1 MKKLILSLLMT
12 FMSYSVFASGIGT
25 NPADTMLF
33 IQNHSPIF
41 YLAIFFGLGVL
52 LAFTPCV
59 LPMVPILS
67 SIITGQGANSGSQAF
82 KLSLGYVLGMAVTY
96 AIAGMLAAWLGSTV
110 QTLMQQPMII
120 GSFSFLFILMAL
132 WLLGVFEF
140 RFPTFMQFTS
150 NRSRQRGIFSAT
162 LMGVLSTLVVSPCVT
177 APLIGILTY
186 IAQSNHV
193 LQGGLLLFVLALGM
207 GLPLLIV
214 GAGYGRFLPGSGPWM
229 VRIKQVFAIMM
240 FAMAVW
246 LLSRVVPKFW
256 IDLLWIVV
264 LLMNAWVFGAFR
276 QEQSLAGRLMQGIA
290 LLSIM
295 GAGALTYQTVT
306 SISASEIQSVSH
318 PPFIKVHTLQEVNA
332 KLAEAKANN
341 ERVFIEFFAGWCSD
355 CQAMDKHVFNQATVI
370 SAMQGSVNLR
380 VDISEKTEEVAKI
393 RQAFHIYGIPTML
406 FYDKQGQ
413 QLTDLSS
420 VGQISKEKTLQLLAQ
435 FRK

>member
-12 FMSYSVFASGIGT
+12 FFSYSTFASGIGI
-25 NPADTMLF
+25 NPADTMMF

-41 YLAIFFGLGVL
+41 YLAIFFGLGIL

-67 SIITGQGANSGSQAF
+67 SIITGQGANTGSQAF

-110 QTLMQQPMII
+110 QTLMQQPIII
-120 GSFSFLFILMAL
+120 GSFSLLFILMAL

-140 RFPTFMQFTS
+140 RLPAIVRFIPR
-150 NRSRQRGIFSAT
+150 RSRQHGMLSAT

-186 IAQSNHV
+186 IAQGNHV
-193 LQGGLLLFVLALGM
+193 FQGGLLLFVLALGM

-214 GAGYGRFLPGSGPWM
+214 GAGYGRILPGSGPWM

-240 FAMAVW
+240 FSMAVW
-246 LLSRVVPKFW
+246 LLSRVVPQFW
-256 IDLLWIVV
+256 INLLWIVV
-264 LLMNAWVFGAFR
+264 LLLNAWVLGAFR
-276 QEQSLAGRLMQGIA
+276 LEQGMVGRLMQGIA

-295 GAGALTYQTVT
+295 GAGALMYQTF
-306 SISASEIQSVSH
+306 IPASVIQSVSRS
-318 PPFIKVHTLQEVNA
+318 PFTEVHTLEEVNA

-341 ERVFIEFFAGWCSD
+341 ERVFIEFYAGWCSD
-355 CQAMDKHVFNQATVI
+355 CQAMDKYVFNQAAVI
-370 SAMQGSVNLR
+370 NAMQGFVNLR
-380 VDISEKTEEVAKI
+380 VDISEKTDEVAKI

-420 VGQISKEKTLQLLAQ
+420 VGQISKEKTLQLFAQ
-435 FRK
+435 FQNK

>member
-12 FMSYSVFASGIGT
+12 FFSYSIFASGIGA
-25 NPADTMLF
+25 NPADTMMF

-41 YLAIFFGLGVL
+41 YLAMFFGLGVL

-67 SIITGQGANSGSQAF
+67 SIITGQGASTGSQAF

-140 RFPTFMQFTS
+140 RFPVFARFTPR
-150 NRSRQRGIFSAT
+150 RSRQHGILSAT

-193 LQGGLLLFVLALGM
+193 FQGGLLLFVLALGM

-246 LLSRVVPKFW
+246 LLSRVVPPFW
-256 IDLLWIVV
+256 IDLLWMIV

-276 QEQSLAGRLMQGIA
+276 QEQGLVGRLMQAIA
-290 LLSIM
+290 LFSIM
-295 GAGALTYQTVT
+295 GAGALMYQTFTPTPV
-306 SISASEIQSVSH
+306 IQSVSRS
-318 PPFIKVHTLQEVNA
+318 PFIEVHTLDEVNA
-332 KLAEAKANN
+332 KLAEARANN
-341 ERVFIEFFAGWCSD
+341 ERVFIEFYAGWCSD
-355 CQAMDKHVFNQATVI
+355 CQAMDKHVFNQAAVI
-370 SAMQGSVNLR
+370 NAMQGSVNLR
-380 VDISEKTEEVAKI
+380 VDISEKTDEVAKI
-393 RQAFHIYGIPTML
+393 RQVFHIYGIPTML
-406 FYDKQGQ
+406 FYDQQGQ

>member
-1 MKKLILSLLMT
+1 MKKLILSLLAA
-12 FMSYSVFASGIGT
+12 FMSYSAFASGLGS
-25 NPADTMLF
+25 NPADTMMF

-41 YLAIFFGLGVL
+41 YLTIFFGLGVL

-67 SIITGQGANSGSQAF
+67 SIITGQGAHTGSQAF

-96 AIAGMLAAWLGSTV
+96 AIAGMLAGWLGSTV
-110 QTLMQQPMII
+110 QTLMQQPIII
-120 GSFSFLFILMAL
+120 GCFSLLFILMAL
-132 WLLGVFEF
+132 WLLGIFEF
-140 RFPTFMQFTS
+140 RFPVFARFTPK
-150 NRSRQRGIFSAT
+150 RSRQHGILSAT

-186 IAQSNHV
+186 IAQSNHIF
-193 LQGGLLLFVLALGM
+193 QGGLLLFVLALGM
-207 GLPLLIV
+207 GLPLLLF
-214 GAGYGRFLPGSGPWM
+214 GAGYGRFLPGSGSWM
-229 VRIKQVFAIMM
+229 IRVKQVFAIMM

-246 LLSRVVPKFW
+246 LLSRVVPQFW

-264 LLMNAWVFGAFR
+264 LLLNAWVFGAFR
-276 QEQSLAGRLMQGIA
+276 QEQGLGGRLMQGIA

-295 GAGALTYQTVT
+295 GAGALTYQSFT
-306 SISASEIQSVSH
+306 STPVIESVS
-318 PPFIKVHTLQEVNA
+318 PRIPFVGVHTLKEVNA

-355 CQAMDKHVFNQATVI
+355 CQAMEKHVFNQTEVI
-370 SAMQGSVNLR
+370 HAMQGSVNLR
-380 VDISEKTEEVAKI
+380 VDISEKTDEVAKI

-406 FYDKQGQ
+406 FYDNQGQ
-413 QLTDLSS
+413 QLTHLNS

>member
-1 MKKLILSLLMT
+1 MKKLILSLCMT
-12 FMSYSVFASGIGT
+12 FMSYSTFASGIGI
-25 NPADTMLF
+25 NPADTMMF

-67 SIITGQGANSGSQAF
+67 SIITGQGANTGSKAF

-120 GSFSFLFILMAL
+120 GGFSVLFILMAL

-140 RFPTFMQFTS
+140 RLPAFVRFTPH
-150 NRSRQRGIFSAT
+150 RSRQHGIISAT

-186 IAQSNHV
+186 IAQGNHV
-193 LQGGLLLFVLALGM
+193 FQGGLLLFVLALGM

-240 FAMAVW
+240 LAMAVW
-246 LLSRVVPKFW
+246 LLSRVVPQFW

-276 QEQSLAGRLMQGIA
+276 LEQGLVGRLMQSIA

-295 GAGALTYQTVT
+295 GAGALMYQTFT
-306 SISASEIQSVSH
+306 PASIIQPVARS
-318 PPFIKVHTLQEVNA
+318 PFTEVHTLDEVNA
-332 KLAEAKANN
+332 KLAKARANN
-341 ERVFIEFFAGWCSD
+341 ERVFIEFYAGWCSD
-355 CQAMDKHVFNQATVI
+355 CQAMDRHVFNQAAVI
-370 SAMQGSVNLR
+370 NAMQGFVNLR
-380 VDISEKTEEVAKI
+380 VDISEKTDEVAKI

-420 VGQISKEKTLQLLAQ
+420 VGQISKDRTLQLLAQ

>member
-12 FMSYSVFASGIGT
+12 FFSYSTFASGIGI
-25 NPADTMLF
+25 NPADTMMF

-41 YLAIFFGLGVL
+41 YLAIFFGLGIL

-67 SIITGQGANSGSQAF
+67 SIITGQGANTGSQAF

-110 QTLMQQPMII
+110 QTLMQQPIII
-120 GSFSFLFILMAL
+120 GSFSLLFILMAL

-140 RFPTFMQFTS
+140 RLPAIVRFIPR
-150 NRSRQRGIFSAT
+150 RSRQHGMLSAT

-186 IAQSNHV
+186 IAQGNHV
-193 LQGGLLLFVLALGM
+193 FQGGLLLFVLALGM

-214 GAGYGRFLPGSGPWM
+214 GAGYGRILPGSGPWM

-240 FAMAVW
+240 FSMAVW
-246 LLSRVVPKFW
+246 LLSRVVPQFW
-256 IDLLWIVV
+256 INLLWIVV
-264 LLMNAWVFGAFR
+264 LLLNAWVLGAFR
-276 QEQSLAGRLMQGIA
+276 LEQGMVGRLMQGIA

-295 GAGALTYQTVT
+295 GAGALMYQTF
-306 SISASEIQSVSH
+306 IPASVIQSVSRS
-318 PPFIKVHTLQEVNA
+318 PFTEVHTLEEVNA

-341 ERVFIEFFAGWCSD
+341 ECVFIEFYAGWCSD
-355 CQAMDKHVFNQATVI
+355 CQAMDKYVFNQAAVI
-370 SAMQGSVNLR
+370 NAMQGFVNLR
-380 VDISEKTEEVAKI
+380 VDISEKTDEVAKI

-420 VGQISKEKTLQLLAQ
+420 VGQISKEKTLQLFAQ
-435 FRK
+435 FQNK

>member
-12 FMSYSVFASGIGT
+12 FFSYSIFASGIGA
-25 NPADTMLF
+25 NPADTMMF

-41 YLAIFFGLGVL
+41 YLAMFFGLGVL

-67 SIITGQGANSGSQAF
+67 SIITGQGASTGSRAF

-140 RFPTFMQFTS
+140 RFPVFARFTPR
-150 NRSRQRGIFSAT
+150 RSRQHGILSAT

-193 LQGGLLLFVLALGM
+193 FQGGLLLFVLALGM

-246 LLSRVVPKFW
+246 LLSRVVPPFW
-256 IDLLWIVV
+256 IDLLWMIV

-276 QEQSLAGRLMQGIA
+276 QEQGLVGRLMQAIA
-290 LLSIM
+290 LFSIM
-295 GAGALTYQTVT
+295 GAGALMYQTFTPTPV
-306 SISASEIQSVSH
+306 IQSVSRS
-318 PPFIKVHTLQEVNA
+318 PFIEVHTLDEVNA
-332 KLAEAKANN
+332 KLAEARANN
-341 ERVFIEFFAGWCSD
+341 ERVFIEFYAGWCSD
-355 CQAMDKHVFNQATVI
+355 CQAMDKHVFNQAAVI
-370 SAMQGSVNLR
+370 NAMQGSVNLR
-380 VDISEKTEEVAKI
+380 VDISEKTDEVAKI
-393 RQAFHIYGIPTML
+393 RQVFHIYGIPTML
-406 FYDKQGQ
+406 FYDQQGQ